1 MVAVWLARPHGRG
14 LAGTPRYHGHVT
26 TVISGTMRSGVTGVP
41 VADQV
46 MNVLLPVSPAGSP
59 G

>member
-1 MVAVWLARPHGRG
+1 MVAVWLAR
-14 LAGTPRYHGHVT
+14 PRYHGHVT